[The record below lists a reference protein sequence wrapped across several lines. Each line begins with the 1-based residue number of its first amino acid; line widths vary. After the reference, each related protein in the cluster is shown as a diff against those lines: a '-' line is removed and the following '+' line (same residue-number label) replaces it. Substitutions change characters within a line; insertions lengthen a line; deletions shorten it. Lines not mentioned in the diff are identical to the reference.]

1 MNQQKQPSNDSTLEK
16 AKKMAGSPAGQQ
28 LYTLLQQQGGDEFR
42 RAMEQ
47 ASAGDLTAARQVL
60 SKLMTSQEAQK
71 LLQQLGR

>member
-1 MNQQKQPSNDSTLEK
+1 MNQQKQPPTDPALEK

-28 LYTLLQQQGGDEFR
+28 LYTYLQQQGGDEFR
-42 RAMEQ
+42 RAMAQ
-47 ASAGDLTAARQVL
+47 ASKGDITAAKQIL